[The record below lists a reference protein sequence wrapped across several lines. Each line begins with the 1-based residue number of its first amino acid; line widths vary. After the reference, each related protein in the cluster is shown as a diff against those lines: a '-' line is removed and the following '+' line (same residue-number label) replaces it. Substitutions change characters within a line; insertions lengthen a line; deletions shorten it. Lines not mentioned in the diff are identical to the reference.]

1 MVNSIIT
8 ENLLDAA
15 SALDLVISDF
25 SCCTIWFNMK
35 ELIPGRQDIDT
46 VFLRSR
52 SATDIV
58 DLLDSGTIQLG
69 LNDMF
74 SIITKGKRSI
84 ESDVEYSIVVMSIPC
99 IVIELSEG
107 VIASIASTEAGNR
120 WLDRK
125 SVV

>member
-1 MVNSIIT
+1 
-8 ENLLDAA
+8 
-15 SALDLVISDF
+15 
-25 SCCTIWFNMK
+25 MK
-35 ELIPGRQDIDT
+35 ELIPGRQDINT

-84 ESDVEYSIVVMSIPC
+84 ESDVEYS
-99 IVIELSEG
+99 
-107 VIASIASTEAGNR
+107 TQ
-120 WLDRK
+120 
-125 SVV
+125 